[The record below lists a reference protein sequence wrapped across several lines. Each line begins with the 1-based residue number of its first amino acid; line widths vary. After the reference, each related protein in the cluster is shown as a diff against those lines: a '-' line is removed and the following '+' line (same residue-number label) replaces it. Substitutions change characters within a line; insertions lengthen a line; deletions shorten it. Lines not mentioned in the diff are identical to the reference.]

1 MSRYTLKLSE
11 KIIEVNCIYELAEI
25 LCKDYISDGIPDFS
39 VTIMLPDTQNPKMRH
54 AKKKK
59 DHLRGEKTP
68 LKWSLIN
75 L

>member
-39 VTIMLPDTQNPKMRH
+39 VTITSEDI
-54 AKKKK
+54 
-59 DHLRGEKTP
+59 E
-68 LKWSLIN
+68 
-75 L
+75 